1 MLSYLWIGLGGAV
14 GSTLRFAVAGAID
27 RLSSDP
33 FPLGTV
39 LVNISGCLV
48 IGFFAAL
55 TIPAGRYAIPAD
67 LRQFFMVGVCGG
79 YTTFSSFSLQTLVLA
94 DAGDALRA
102 AINVVVSVLLCLL
115 AVWAGSRLGQAL
127 APVKS

>member
-1 MLSYLWIGLGGAV
+1 MLSYVWIGLGGAI
-14 GSTLRFAVAGAID
+14 GSVLRFAIAAAID

-39 LVNISGCLV
+39 LVNVSGCLV

-55 TIPAGRYAIPAD
+55 TVPAGRYAVPLD

-94 DAGDALRA
+94 DLGDLLRA
-102 AINVVVSVLLCLL
+102 GLNVFVSVLLCLC
-115 AVWAGSRLGQAL
+115 AVWAGSRLGQSL
-127 APVKS
+127 AAVES